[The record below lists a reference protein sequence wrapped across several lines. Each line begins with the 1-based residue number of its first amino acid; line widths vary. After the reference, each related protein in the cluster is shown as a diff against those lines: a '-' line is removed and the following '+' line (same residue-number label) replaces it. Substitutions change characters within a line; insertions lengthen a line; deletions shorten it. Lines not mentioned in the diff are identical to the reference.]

1 MPSLRKFGRA
11 IALPALTLI
20 LLLAFACGTPAEP
33 TPVPAEPTAAPE
45 PTAMPSATE
54 AMAAAAPAA
63 MATVAEAEVAPPI
76 SEYWNPPTDY
86 YGDPVYGGT
95 LRINYEDPLE
105 HANAWGAFS
114 GVTVR
119 YRTPTH
125 NNLVETDPYDDG
137 KIIPDLAAGW
147 TNHDDGQ
154 GLTLYFH
161 EGITWHNGDAFT
173 CEDARFTLETMVT
186 GNGITASEMRG
197 KLGFLDIDNSKCVD
211 DLTLELRFVEP
222 SATALLAFT
231 DRAGLMF
238 NKAWFEAGGEEAMFQ
253 DVSVGTGPFRWEEG
267 QSVGVDEQNFVKNDD
282 YFKDG
287 LPYVDRVV
295 VFGILDESIQ
305 QSVMLAHQ
313 TDWHWVR
320 NFGQYDAYVE
330 HPQIS
335 TVIRATRGHH
345 SLWLN
350 ARNAPFDNVRVRQ
363 AIMMGID
370 RDTGISILQAGHGSA
385 GFLMAPGSPW
395 SLDESQ
401 GCAVPGWCAPADGDW
416 DSRRAEAKAMLEAE
430 GFDFDK
436 TYKFTV
442 EADAQVQA
450 RATFFQEQLRL
461 LGVQTDFDLVET
473 VAYRKQT
480 SEGSWGDILPRN
492 DTMPSDDPALGMGHY
507 FRCASPN
514 NHWTPGLD
522 CDERAE
528 ALLDQASTTVDQA
541 QRKAISD
548 ELQLYAMEQY
558 WKFPLYWEQEAVA
571 FWPEVRGYFHHPQ
584 PSSSF
589 LRWEHLWIDPAHA
602 DDSDKAGQTS
612 GVPGGI

>member
-1 MPSLRKFGRA
+1 MLSIVKSGRVVPLLVLAIVSL
-11 IALPALTLI
+11 LPA
-20 LLLAFACGTPAEP
+20 ACGTTEEPRPAPAES
-33 TPVPAEPTAAPE
+33 TAA
-45 PTAMPSATE
+45 SAQ
-54 AMAAAAPAA
+54 AAAPAPVA
-63 MATVAEAEVAPPI
+63 MTAPSDAAVAPAM

-86 YGDPVYGGT
+86 YGDPVYGGA
-95 LRINYEDPLE
+95 LRVNYEDPLE
-105 HANAWGAFS
+105 HANVWGAWS

-119 YRTPTH
+119 YRTPVH

-154 GLTLYFH
+154 GVTLYFH
-161 EGITWHNGDAFT
+161 EGVKWHNGDAFT

-197 KLGFLDIDNSKCVD
+197 KLGFLDIGNSACLD
-211 DLTLELRFVEP
+211 DATLELRFAEP
-222 SATALLAFT
+222 SATALLGFS
-231 DRAGLMF
+231 DRAALIF
-238 NKAWFEAGGEEAMFQ
+238 NKAWFEANGEDAMFT

-267 QSVGVDEQNFVKNDD
+267 QSVGVDEQNFVRNDD
-282 YFKDG
+282 YFKNG
-287 LPYVDRVV
+287 LPYLDRVV
-295 VFGILDESIQ
+295 IFGILDEAIQ
-305 QSVMLAHQ
+305 QSAMLAHQ

-335 TVIRATRGHH
+335 TAIRATRGHH

-370 RDTGISILQAGHGSA
+370 RDTGISILQDGHGSA
-385 GFLMAPGSPW
+385 GFLMAPGGPW

-401 GCAVPGWCAPADGDW
+401 GCAVPGWCPPADGDW
-416 DSRRAEAKAMLEAE
+416 DARRAEAKAILEAE
-430 GFDFDK
+430 GFDFGK
-436 TYKFTV
+436 TYRFTV

-461 LGVQTDFDLVET
+461 LGVRTDFDLVET
-473 VAYRKQT
+473 IAYRKQT
-480 SEGSWGDILPRN
+480 SGGSWGDILPRN
-492 DTMPSDDPALGMGHY
+492 DTMPSDDPALGLGYY

-514 NHWTPGLD
+514 NHWTPGLA
-522 CDERAE
+522 CDEKAE
-528 ALLDQASTTVDQA
+528 ALLDQAATTVDRA

-548 ELQLYAMEQY
+548 DLQLYAMAQY
-558 WKFPLYWEQEAVA
+558 WKFPLYWEQEAAA

-584 PSSSF
+584 PSTSF
-589 LRWEHLWIDPAHA
+589 LRWEHIWIDPARA
-602 DDSDKAGQTS
+602 DDAGKSGQTT
-612 GVPGGI
+612 GVPGGL